1 MRQLILGF
9 ALLVSSLVLVST
21 NGFSLEEYHFFGE
34 WEVVM
39 MHDVKTGEKFKT
51 GRNVYFQFY
60 EDGNLTIHN
69 VAQRT
74 RSEWT
79 WSIKGDKLRL
89 ISKAGR
95 TTNIGKVTFYKKSN
109 GDLKRKFKFKFYKK
123 VKEWTGGE
131 TITKKAGPFT
141 YILDD
146 DMSLSDE

>member
-9 ALLVSSLVLVST
+9 ALFIFSLVLVTANSYAW
-21 NGFSLEEYHFFGE
+21 EDYHFFGE

-39 MHDVKTGEKFKT
+39 MHDIKSGEKYKT

-74 RSEWT
+74 RSEWS
-79 WSIKGDKLRL
+79 WSVKGDNLTL

-95 TTNIGKVTFYKKSN
+95 TTNVGKVTFFKKKN
-109 GDLKRKFKFKFYKK
+109 GDLKRKFTYKFYKK
-123 VKEWTGGE
+123 VKQWTGGE
-131 TITKKAGPFT
+131 TIVKKAGPFAYT
-141 YILDD
+141 LDD
-146 DMSLSDE
+146 EL